1 MGKCCQRNDG
11 RLYSASMPCDESNY
25 DYDGVNMIMM
35 VIIIMLMMV
44 MMMLMIMMMM
54 MMVMMMDGNDRVDD
68 DDDDDD
74 DDGGDYVDDD
84 GDDDVDDDYHNA
96 YVGCYWSLAVFYLAE
111 AINAVEHMHRHGIV
125 HRDIKPENM
134 IIDCNGHLKFVDFG
148 TAKDFFLT
156 DLNGPEVG

>member
-1 MGKCCQRNDG
+1 MN
-11 RLYSASMPCDESNY
+11 LMMTMMMLI
-25 DYDGVNMIMM
+25 MIMM
-35 VIIIMLMMV
+35 VII
-44 MMMLMIMMMM
+44 MLMI
-54 MMVMMMDGNDRVDD
+54 VDGHDDVDD
-68 DDDDDD
+68 NN
-74 DDGGDYVDDD
+74 DDGHDYVDDD
-84 GDDDVDDDYHNA
+84 VDDYEYNDDDDNVF
-96 YVGCYWSLAVFYLAE
+96 VGCYWSLAVFYLAE

>member
-1 MGKCCQRNDG
+1 M
-11 RLYSASMPCDESNY
+11 LCDESNDDY
-25 DYDGVNMIMM
+25 DDVNNDYDGN
-35 VIIIMLMMV
+35 
-44 MMMLMIMMMM
+44 
-54 MMVMMMDGNDRVDD
+54 DGYADNDVVVDD
-68 DDDDDD
+68 NDYDGDDDGQEKGGYY
-74 DDGGDYVDDD
+74 DDGGDDYADVDVDEWD
-84 GDDDVDDDYHNA
+84 HYDNNDDVDDVDREYNDDDYNDYV

>member
-1 MGKCCQRNDG
+1 
-11 RLYSASMPCDESNY
+11 MPCDESND
-25 DYDGVNMIMM
+25 DYDDVN
-35 VIIIMLMMV
+35 
-44 MMMLMIMMMM
+44 
-54 MMVMMMDGNDRVDD
+54 DDNYGNSNN
-68 DDDDDD
+68 
-74 DDGGDYVDDD
+74 YNDDD
-84 GDDDVDDDYHNA
+84 GDHYDNDIDDNEDVDREYNDDDDNV